1 VQREKLQEQ
10 SEMKIHTQTP
20 TSAAAA
26 AAMNNDSCK

>member
-1 VQREKLQEQ
+1 VQRKKSQEQ

-26 AAMNNDSCK
+26 MNNDSCK